1 LVQRLQI
8 RILGPMEVTD
18 GTRRLDVGGPRQ
30 RVVLARLAVS
40 ANRVV
45 TVDALLEELWGSD
58 ISAGAKPALQAQASR
73 IRRALGDGGR
83 LVARAS
89 GYLLA
94 LEPDELDATQF
105 EALLTRGRAAAAARD
120 FETATRLWT
129 DAEALWRG
137 PALEEF
143 ADYAF
148 AQAEAARLDELRLT
162 ALEARIDV
170 TLTLGRHREVVAEL
184 EALVGAHPY
193 REQLWAGLM
202 LALYRSGRQ
211 ADALGAFQRVR
222 RLLGEGLGITP
233 GPELAKLEE
242 DILLQKPELA
252 WVPSVGRG
260 PPDERPQTGPRADL
274 PVARSP
280 FIGRNDELV
289 QLQALLREGPLVT
302 VVGPGGIGK
311 TRLAI
316 EAARGLAQQCGEVR
330 LVELAALADAE
341 IVAHEIGR
349 ACDVTE
355 EPDRDPVET
364 IVAALRTRHLLLI
377 LDNCEH
383 LVDATAR
390 VAGAILRGT
399 TNVTVLATSQEPL
412 RIDGERI
419 LRIPALSVPPA
430 DVRADALL
438 HFDSARLF
446 VTRAKD
452 IVTGFTVTPSNVEAI
467 AGICRRLDGI
477 PLAIE
482 LAAARIGSVT
492 PSELLSRL
500 DDRFRVL
507 RTGSRVA
514 APRHQTLLAA
524 ITWSYDL
531 CSTAEQ
537 TLFRRLSVFA
547 GGFTVA
553 AAEAVCS
560 DASLPSVEVF
570 DVLAG
575 LVERSLVVIDRRA
588 GEARY
593 DLLESLRAFGAE
605 QLLRT
610 PEATSICDRHLAFY
624 ADLAARGDLGIR
636 RGGGPAALH
645 GQSEWLDL
653 LELEHDN
660 LRAALSHALA
670 GNRAVGL
677 AAALGTFWELRNH
690 VSEGQSWLSRA
701 LAGSSGE
708 DAERVK
714 AMNALGVLHLRSGD
728 NSRARE
734 LFELALDAAG
744 PLGDE
749 TLIAGALTNLAGL
762 AGLQADLPLANRL
775 NEEALAKWRTV
786 EDDYGVAWTLGALGW
801 VASAQSRLPRARDL
815 QEQSLAIRRRLG
827 DDQGIAWSLASLGRV
842 AMAEGE
848 PEAARRYLEEAL
860 ALCRKLEYRP
870 AMLVALIHLG
880 ELERISGNHV
890 QARAVLERSVARARE
905 DGRRHLLLWA
915 LLYLAALAQD
925 EENFEEAEGILTEA
939 EPLAVALRNGL
950 GVVEVLELRGRG
962 AVARTAYTLAARLC
976 GTAAAIRAG
985 IGAPV
990 PPHRQADFERTQDIV
1005 RRQIGAAEMTAAT
1018 EEGRAV
1024 GRRAL
1029 EADDLTVLL
1038 TGASVFPRGLVT
1050 GRAGPAT
1057 DETPGDT

>member
-1 LVQRLQI
+1 MQRLQI
-8 RILGPMEVTD
+8 RILGPLEVTD

-30 RVVLARLAVS
+30 RALLARLAVS

-45 TVDALLEELWGSD
+45 AVDTLLEELWGSD
-58 ISAGAKPALQAQASR
+58 VSAGEKPALQAQASR
-73 IRRALGDGGR
+73 IRRALGDTSR

-89 GYLLA
+89 GYVLA
-94 LEPDELDATQF
+94 LEPDELDTAQF
-105 EALLTRGRAAAAARD
+105 ETLLSRARAAAADRD
-120 FETATRLWT
+120 FDTATTLWS

-162 ALEARIDV
+162 ALEVRMDAA
-170 TLTLGRHREVVAEL
+170 LTLGRHREVVAEL

-193 REQLWAGLM
+193 REQLWACLM
-202 LALYRSGRQ
+202 LALYRCGRQ

-233 GPELAKLEE
+233 GPELVKLEE

-260 PPDERPQTGPRADL
+260 QPDDRPQGGPRADL
-274 PVARSP
+274 PVSRSP
-280 FIGRNDELV
+280 FIGRDEELV
-289 QLQALLREGPLVT
+289 ELQALLRRGRLLT
-302 VVGPGGIGK
+302 IAGPGGIGK

-316 EAARGLAQQCGEVR
+316 EGARGLAQQCGEVR
-330 LVELAALADAE
+330 LVELAALADPDLM
-341 IVAHEIGR
+341 AHEIGR
-349 ACDVTE
+349 SCDVRE
-355 EPDRDPVET
+355 EPDRDPVESV
-364 IVAALRTRHLLLI
+364 VAALRTRHLLLI

-383 LVDATAR
+383 LVDAAAR
-390 VAGAILRGT
+390 VVDAILRGT

-430 DVRADALL
+430 DVRADELL
-438 HFDSARLF
+438 RFDSARLF
-446 VTRAKD
+446 VTRASD
-452 IVTGFTVTPSNVEAI
+452 IVTGFTVTASNVAAI
-467 AGICRRLDGI
+467 AGICGRLDGI

-492 PSELLSRL
+492 PAELLSRL

-560 DASLPSVEVF
+560 DPSLPSVEVL

-575 LVERSLVVIDRRA
+575 LVERSLVFIDRRG

-593 DLLESLRAFGAE
+593 DLLETLRAFGAE
-605 QLLRT
+605 QLLT
-610 PEATSICDRHLAFY
+610 SPEATSTRDRHLAFY
-624 ADLAARGDLGIR
+624 ADLAARGDLGIHR
-636 RGGGPAALH
+636 AGGPAALQA
-645 GQSEWLDL
+645 GQSQWLDL

-660 LRAALSHALA
+660 LRAALSYALGRDA
-670 GNRAVGL
+670 ALHL

-690 VSEGQSWLSRA
+690 VSEGQSWLSRV
-701 LAGSSGE
+701 LADSSGE
-708 DAERVK
+708 DTERVK
-714 AMNALGVLHLRSGD
+714 AMNSLGVLHMRGGD
-728 NSRARE
+728 HGRARE

-744 PLGDE
+744 RLRDE
-749 TLIAGALTNLAGL
+749 KLIAGALTNLAGL
-762 AGLQADLPLANRL
+762 AGLQADLPLADRL
-775 NEEALAKWRTV
+775 NEEALAKWRTSA
-786 EDDYGVAWTLGALGW
+786 DDYGVAWTLGALGW
-801 VASAQSRLPRARDL
+801 VASAQSRLRCARDL

-827 DDQGIAWSLASLGRV
+827 DDQGVAWSLASLGRV
-842 AMAEGE
+842 AMAEGAPQE
-848 PEAARRYLEEAL
+848 ARRYLEESL
-860 ALCRKLEYRP
+860 ALCRRLEYRSD
-870 AMLVALIHLG
+870 MSVALIHLG
-880 ELERISGNHV
+880 ELERMSGNHA
-890 QARAVLERSVARARE
+890 QARAVLERSVVTARE
-905 DGRRHLLLWA
+905 DGRRHLLLWG

-925 EENFEEAEGILTEA
+925 EGSVEEADSIRAEA
-939 EPLAVALRNGL
+939 EPLAVALRNRL
-950 GVVEVLELRGRG
+950 GVVEVLELHARS
-962 AVARTAYTLAARLC
+962 AVARSRYSSAARLL
-976 GTAAAIRAG
+976 GTAAAIRDA

-990 PPHRQADFERTQDIV
+990 PPHRQAEFARTEEIV
-1005 RRQIGAAEMTAAT
+1005 RCHLGAAEVAAAT
-1018 EEGRAV
+1018 ERGRV
-1024 GRRAL
+1024 IGRRAL
-1029 EADDLTVLL
+1029 ELDDLGSLL
-1038 TGASVFPRGLVT
+1038 TTS
-1050 GRAGPAT
+1050 
-1057 DETPGDT
+1057 E